1 MWGKNKSGSK
11 RFYCLT
17 CKQSF
22 ARKRPDINKLN
33 RFSWFKRW
41 LKGASIEQV
50 AYSSRKSPITIRRAI
65 HWYLDCLPKPNPKT
79 NLDCYPVIDATWFGR
94 ESCLL
99 AYWDKDL
106 GKVQWWRWSQRKEV
120 AWEIMEDLENLK
132 EKRVIFKAATSDGS
146 PGIKTA
152 LDFIYPFIPHQRC
165 LVHLQRMGL
174 IFLTKRPKTLAGWE
188 LRDLILKL
196 NIIETHEEH
205 NLWVRDFYHWCNQ
218 NYPFLKQKS
227 YSFEK
232 KNWWYTHKGLRKTR
246 RMIINALPNMW
257 HYLDNPKI
265 SKDTNGLEGRWSSLK
280 GHFRNHRGL
289 SKRKREA
296 YLSWYLT
303 IVINKEIPT
312 RFDH

>member
-1 MWGKNKSGSK
+1 MAS
-11 RFYCLT
+11 
-17 CKQSF
+17 
-22 ARKRPDINKLN
+22 
-33 RFSWFKRW
+33 RFSWFVLW
-41 LKGASIEQV
+41 LKGTPVNTISELKH
-50 AYSSRKSPITIRRAI
+50 KSPDVILGII
-65 HWYLDCLPKPNPKT
+65 DHYLCCPPKPNPKT

-99 AYWDKDL
+99 AYWDKDRK
-106 GKVQWWRWSQRKEV
+106 KVQWWRWSNKKEA
-120 AWEIMEDLENLK
+120 AWEIIEDLKSLK
-132 EKRVIFKAATSDGS
+132 KKRVIFKAATSDGS

-152 LDFIYPFIPHQRC
+152 LDYLYPSIPHQRC

-196 NIIETHEEH
+196 NIIETHENH
-205 NLWVRDFYHWCNQ
+205 NLWVRSFYHWCNQ
-218 NYPFLKQKS
+218 YYSFLKQKS

-232 KNWWYTHKGLRKTR
+232 KHWWYTHKALRKTR
-246 RMIINALPNMW
+246 RMIINALPDMW

-296 YLSWYLT
+296 YFSWYLKV
-303 IVINKEIPT
+303 VINKEIPT
-312 RFDH
+312 L